1 MTQPV
6 DNGSRIINKLLR
18 SLIYIDF
25 LGARHSLSMVADGL
39 LRTSSTT
46 RLMPRTS
53 LMMRVSDDAG
63 RVLLH

>member
-1 MTQPV
+1 
-6 DNGSRIINKLLR
+6 
-18 SLIYIDF
+18 
-25 LGARHSLSMVADGL
+25 MVADGL